1 MTLRSVHTCQCF
13 SQLSL
18 SYTLYTFCFQAKWH
32 PALTSSPTLF
42 STYVVSINIW
52 RCHQTSQLFIPT
64 LFNLCIQVCFN
75 CFCSLMFSK
84 VFCIVLFCG
93 YVGYLMVFVFPMF
106 YYCICCIFLG
116 LYKVGLFVFSV
127 WERDALNSTAVTG
140 KLWLWLWQHPQ
151 RQFRFDPSGVLLLW
165 RWNAIT

>member
-1 MTLRSVHTCQCF
+1 MLWNHKAAFSDLSTLMIPPWDLWFQPCSCNLTTLQSVHTCQCF
-13 SQLSL
+13 SQLPL
-18 SYTLYTFCFQAKWH
+18 SYTQYTFCFQAKWH
-32 PALTSSPTLF
+32 PALSSSPTLL
-42 STYVVSINIW
+42 STYVVSINT
-52 RCHQTSQLFIPT
+52 RCCHQPSQLFIPT

-116 LYKVGLFVFSV
+116 LYKVLFVCLQCMG
-127 WERDALNSTAVTG
+127 ER
-140 KLWLWLWQHPQ
+140 P
-151 RQFRFDPSGVLLLW
+151 FE
-165 RWNAIT
+165 